1 MKNEAV
7 GNGAASG
14 ATGGPV
20 KTTDDRGGSI
30 RHFVGANAAYYER
43 QFDLIGNRSGFTWS
57 FNLAAALLGPIWYG
71 MRGLWKWGLP
81 FTVLEAFSLAQ
92 TGRGLWGDLTAEVT
106 SRITAMEL
114 QLNIRRGQLEAA
126 IKDNADNVDAFRRNI
141 EGLEKI
147 VEQAQIEFQQIE
159 ASRIW
164 IVSFGVAMLLAVK
177 VVEGVL
183 ANPSLEHRYSEWLSD
198 RSIKAGIDASGVALS
213 ALFVVLV
220 HAVSVFHFGSSDLVA
235 VLDGFPTRPE
245 FRLAAIGW
253 IEVAFD
259 YASLTGDKVFD
270 GISFGIRKV
279 LDFLEVVFVRTPWI
293 VIASFIV
300 TLTALSAGPRAAIH
314 AGAFLAFMGLV
325 GLWTLSM
332 QTLALLGTAA
342 LISIGIG
349 IPLGIF
355 CARRPRIYTVIR
367 PILDFQ
373 QTMPAFVY
381 MIPIIAFFGAG
392 KPAAVV
398 TCLIFGTPP
407 VIRLTV
413 LGLRGVPESIREAAI
428 AYGASSWYLMTK
440 VDLPLAAPSIRAGMN
455 QTILLSL
462 LTVVVASLIGAKGL
476 GEDVLEALQYAS
488 VGQGLLAG
496 LAILFIAMML
506 DRVIQGK
513 RKGV

>member
-1 MKNEAV
+1 MSN
-7 GNGAASG
+7 
-14 ATGGPV
+14 ATIGHAGDGPV
-20 KTTDDRGGSI
+20 ETADDPGASI
-30 RHFVGANAAYYER
+30 RQFTGSSGAYYER

-71 MRGLWKWGLP
+71 LRGLWKWGLP

-92 TGRGLWGDLTAEVT
+92 IGRGLWGDLTAEVT
-106 SRITAMEL
+106 ARITAMEL
-114 QLNIRRGQLEAA
+114 QLNIRHGQLEAA
-126 IKDNADNVDAFRRNI
+126 IENNADNVDAFRRNI

-147 VEQAQIEFQQIE
+147 VEQAQVEFQQIE
-159 ASRIW
+159 AARIW
-164 IVSFGVAMLLAVK
+164 IVAFGIAMLLAVK
-177 VVEGVL
+177 AIQGVL
-183 ANPSLEHRYSEWLSD
+183 ANPSLERRYSEWLSD
-198 RSIKAGIDASGVALS
+198 RSIKSGVDASRVLLS
-213 ALFVVLV
+213 AVFVVLV
-220 HAVSVFHFGSSDLVA
+220 HGVSVFHFGSSDLVA

-245 FRLAAIGW
+245 FRLTAIGW
-253 IEVAFD
+253 IEAAFD
-259 YASLTGDKVFD
+259 YVSFTGDKLFD
-270 GISFGIRKV
+270 GISFGIRQV
-279 LDFLEVVFVRTPWI
+279 LDFLEVVFVQTPWI
-293 VIASFIV
+293 VIGSFIV
-300 TLTALSAGPRAAIH
+300 TLTALSAGPRAAIY

-355 CARRPRIYTVIR
+355 CARRPRVYTVIR

-428 AYGASSWYLMTK
+428 AYGASNWYLMTK

-488 VGQGLLAG
+488 IGQGLLAG